1 MIWQELDSQ
10 LSSLAEKHLTRTRRT
25 LESGCDTH
33 LTIDGKSLLAFCSL
47 DYLGLASH
55 PKIQEAICQSVRQW
69 GSGSGGSHVVNGHM
83 LPHQLLEEKLAD
95 FVGAERAL
103 YYTTGYMA
111 NIGVVPTLVGR
122 GDTVFADRL
131 NHASLIDAVQ
141 LSRAEHCRYAHNDIQ
156 HLERLLAASTSKR
169 KVILSDAVF
178 SMDGDLAPIPELF
191 KLAGK
196 YDAWLVVDDAHG
208 FGVLGDHGKGSLNHF
223 GIPFH
228 PRVIYIGTLGKAAG
242 VSGAFVAAS
251 YTVIEWLIQRS
262 RSYIFTTASSPV
274 IAYALLTSLDLIKEE
289 DNRRQHLVAL
299 SARLR
304 EQMKSLPWKLLP
316 SFTAI
321 QPVIVGENDA
331 VLRVSEELL
340 KRGIWVPAIRPPTV
354 PQGQARLRISLSA
367 SHTFEDVDR
376 LVAALRE
383 IQ

>member
-141 LSRAEHCRYAHNDIQ
+141 LSRAEHCRYAHNDMQ

-304 EQMKSLPWKLLP
+304 EQMKGLPWKLLP